1 MLSADLAANRD
12 ATPMHIPYGCV
23 CVCVCVG
30 VAVVLRPVGVAG
42 QHLPPQLIA
51 RDKFRVS
58 SLAF

>member
-1 MLSADLAANRD
+1 
-12 ATPMHIPYGCV
+12 V